1 MQRCCLFALQIYLRS
16 SCYLFWCFMTLAAEI
31 IFFKVTR
38 TTQSICLI
46 HIMETNKCSMSK
58 TLRNV
63 HHCMS
68 RSTRHRKILDLRNVF
83 CQRGSFCESVTLQSL
98 RTADHDC
105 VHFILVSCTLL
116 MFRHGLMIQPQ
127 LSWAVELK
135 HVSITKKNLE
145 WYWWHLSLATL
156 WKYFQMVLED

>member
-1 MQRCCLFALQIYLRS
+1 
-16 SCYLFWCFMTLAAEI
+16 
-31 IFFKVTR
+31 
-38 TTQSICLI
+38 
-46 HIMETNKCSMSK
+46 
-58 TLRNV
+58 
-63 HHCMS
+63 MS

-135 HVSITKKNLE
+135 HVSITKQKKLGVILMTSITSNTVKVFPNGLRRLNLLLKE
-145 WYWWHLSLATL
+145 E
-156 WKYFQMVLED
+156 EDF